1 MYSLL
6 PTLTPLRLRLSP
18 GAFDRRFGVS
28 APVVTSAW
36 KDGALELT
44 VDLPGV
50 PRDVVEV
57 SVAGRTLSI
66 GVKTENLSWQRRL
79 TLGTSLD
86 PEQVTAQYAD
96 GRLTVVVGRVA
107 EAEPRR
113 IEIDTAS
120 APAIETGDQPEGE
133 QGSSSTG

>member
-50 PRDVVEV
+50 PRDAVDV

-66 GVKTENLSWQRRL
+66 GVQTENLSWQRRL

-86 PEQVTAQYAD
+86 PEQVTAQYTD

-120 APAIETGDQPEGE
+120 APAIEAGDQPEAE
-133 QGSSSTG
+133 QDTSSTG